1 MNTNVG
7 RKGKRGPTSP
17 AASVH
22 SPPIATSPLPK
33 IKLNIRPSSQQY
45 NRPPSASSL
54 SRPGSSSRRRGVFSD
69 DGSSSSD
76 LTPAED
82 DDDDDEDDDND
93 DEDDNNE
100 FPSQIL
106 SRNKGKKR
114 ESLPSTS
121 SPHLPKGRQPKAA
134 PSSARSTPRPSAH
147 GPNGRDRKRHL
158 KLGEVARRRARDDKF
173 GFGGDRFGGATPTQS
188 RISNPALIDSDST
201 SSYGDDESEREM
213 TQSLAE
219 ADETEDEYMGG
230 LHEAFAGHEIEDLA
244 YGAGHPDSSMED
256 DAEMEWWNDNE
267 TENGEANED
276 EDDEEFIANLTGS
289 DIDQLQS
296 QSSVHASSDDPMS
309 DSTSSDTDDACDEFG
324 FSTRSNH
331 TAGEEPLVLMENWDG
346 QFVLVQPR
354 QSRRRERGTG
364 SRTAG
369 SIGESTTASA
379 GEQHL
384 IIDDD
389 ANDDT
394 DSTAD
399 WSGVEDNDGGD
410 TTDSMAEEDM
420 PVLDSPAL
428 DQIIGQ
434 QMTNPPHY
442 NLAMLPHPNPFFEA
456 FGSFEAALEAVA
468 ANPSIVITDVAA
480 TSPSGSTPSTAS
492 ATTPG
497 ITPGFTPGVAGPI
510 MPQLLPMTPVT
521 SPPSGVLAAGPVMGT
536 FTVSNEPCESA
547 VIDGSKT
554 TTKSPFTRRRRHK
567 GSDSGSV
574 SAKRRPRTGDP
585 FSPVVKKTRYS
596 SIPGHPRFIAARRAA
611 QALMDPLERE
621 TTPSEEEHAFSLDDM
636 LNIPGNDLD
645 TAEDDPQSPELRHLF
660 RFDKIPV
667 STYMRRNFSSGSRN
681 RTAPSTP
688 SQSSFSL
695 TSTTGRAPNV
705 SGVGLSGTLAGPLP
719 YPASRM
725 LISPVLQ
732 PTEGQSLPMSRKE
745 RRRARKG
752 VSVDMHPLQI

>member
-17 AASVH
+17 TASVH
-22 SPPIATSPLPK
+22 SPPINTSPLPK
-33 IKLNIRPSSQQY
+33 IKLNIRPSTQQY
-45 NRPPSASSL
+45 NRPSSVSSL
-54 SRPGSSSRRRGVFSD
+54 SRPGSSSRHRGVFSD

-82 DDDDDEDDDND
+82 DENEDEDDEDDEDN
-93 DEDDNNE
+93 

-106 SRNKGKKR
+106 SRIQNKKR
-114 ESLPSTS
+114 DSIANI
-121 SPHLPKGRQPKAA
+121 SPNNIAKARPPKAA

-173 GFGGDRFGGATPTQS
+173 GFGGDRFGGATQMQS
-188 RISNPALIDSDST
+188 RISNAAQIDSDST

-213 TQSLAE
+213 TQSLAD
-219 ADETEDEYMGG
+219 ADETEDESIGG

-267 TENGEANED
+267 TENGDANEEEED
-276 EDDEEFIANLTGS
+276 EDFIANLTGS

-309 DSTSSDTDDACDEFG
+309 DSSSETDDACDEFG
-324 FSTRSNH
+324 FSTRFNH

-346 QFVLVQPR
+346 QYVLVQPR

-369 SIGESTTASA
+369 SIGESTSASA

-384 IIDDD
+384 LIDED
-389 ANDDT
+389 ANDDSDT
-394 DSTAD
+394 TAD
-399 WSGVEDNDGGD
+399 WSGVEDDDGGD

-434 QMTNPPHY
+434 QIISPPQY
-442 NLAMLPHPNPFFEA
+442 NMAMLPHPNPFFEA
-456 FGSFEAALEAVA
+456 MGAASIEAALEAVA
-468 ANPSIVITDVAA
+468 ANASIVITDVVA
-480 TSPSGSTPSTAS
+480 TSPSGSTPSTAG
-492 ATTPG
+492 APTPG
-497 ITPGFTPGVAGPI
+497 IMSVLTPGIAGAI
-510 MPQLLPMTPVT
+510 VPQLLPMTPVT
-521 SPPSGVLAAGPVMGT
+521 SPPSGIPAMGPVMGT
-536 FTVSNEPCESA
+536 FSVCNEHCESA

-554 TTKSPFTRRRRHK
+554 ATKSPFTRRRRNRS
-567 GSDSGSV
+567 SDSGSV
-574 SAKRRPRTGDP
+574 SAKRRPKVGDP
-585 FSPVVKKTRYS
+585 FSPAVKKTRYS
-596 SIPGHPRFIAARRAA
+596 SIPGHPRYIAARRAA

-621 TTPSEEEHAFSLDDM
+621 TTPSEEENAFSLEDM
-636 LNIPGNDLD
+636 LDIPGNDMD
-645 TAEDDPQSPELRHLF
+645 PTVEDPQSPELRHLF

-681 RTAPSTP
+681 RTAPVTP
-688 SQSSFSL
+688 SQGSFSL
-695 TSTTGRAPNV
+695 TTASRTPNV

-732 PTEGQSLPMSRKE
+732 PSEGQAIPMSRKE
-745 RRRARKG
+745 RRRVRKG
-752 VSVDMHPLQI
+752 VSMDMRTFQI

>member
-1 MNTNVG
+1 
-7 RKGKRGPTSP
+7 
-17 AASVH
+17 
-22 SPPIATSPLPK
+22 
-33 IKLNIRPSSQQY
+33 
-45 NRPPSASSL
+45 
-54 SRPGSSSRRRGVFSD
+54 
-69 DGSSSSD
+69 
-76 LTPAED
+76 
-82 DDDDDEDDDND
+82 
-93 DEDDNNE
+93 
-100 FPSQIL
+100 
-106 SRNKGKKR
+106 
-114 ESLPSTS
+114 
-121 SPHLPKGRQPKAA
+121 
-134 PSSARSTPRPSAH
+134 
-147 GPNGRDRKRHL
+147 
-158 KLGEVARRRARDDKF
+158 
-173 GFGGDRFGGATPTQS
+173 
-188 RISNPALIDSDST
+188 
-201 SSYGDDESEREM
+201 M
-213 TQSLAE
+213 TQSLAD

-267 TENGEANED
+267 TENGDANED
-276 EDDEEFIANLTGS
+276 EDDVSRLANPTVYTSLTCPQDFIANLTGS

-324 FSTRSNH
+324 FSTRFNH

-369 SIGESTTASA
+369 SIGESTSASA

-384 IIDDD
+384 LIDDD
-389 ANDDT
+389 ANDHSDT
-394 DSTAD
+394 SAD
-399 WSGVEDNDGGD
+399 WSGVEDNDDGGD

-434 QMTNPPHY
+434 QMTNPPQY
-442 NLAMLPHPNPFFEA
+442 NMAMLPHPNPFFEA
-456 FGSFEAALEAVA
+456 LGSFEAALEAVVA
-468 ANPSIVITDVAA
+468 SNPSIVITDVAV
-480 TSPSGSTPSTAS
+480 TSPSGSTPSTTS

-497 ITPGFTPGVAGPI
+497 ITPGLTPGAAGPI
-510 MPQLLPMTPVT
+510 IPQLLPMTPVT
-521 SPPSGVLAAGPVMGT
+521 SPPSGVPSAGPVMGT
-536 FTVSNEPCESA
+536 FKVSNEPCESA

-567 GSDSGSV
+567 SSDSGSV
-574 SAKRRPRTGDP
+574 SAKRRPRVGDP

-596 SIPGHPRFIAARRAA
+596 SIPGHPRYIAARRAA
-611 QALMDPLERE
+611 QALMDPLDRE
-621 TTPSEEEHAFSLDDM
+621 TTPSEEENAFSLDDM
-636 LNIPGNDLD
+636 LNIPGNDMD
-645 TAEDDPQSPELRHLF
+645 ATVDDPQSPELRHLF

-681 RTAPSTP
+681 RTAPNTP
-688 SQSSFSL
+688 SQGSFSL
-695 TSTTGRAPNV
+695 ASSSGRTPNV
-705 SGVGLSGTLAGPLP
+705 GGVGLSGTLAGPLP

-732 PTEGQSLPMSRKE
+732 PTEGQALPMSRKE